1 MCAPSLRRPPIARF
15 EEVLADTV
23 LHAPSWILRGGT
35 CEILR
40 GIIACGLELR
50 EARRRRQT

>member
-40 GIIACGLELR
+40 GIIAHGLELR